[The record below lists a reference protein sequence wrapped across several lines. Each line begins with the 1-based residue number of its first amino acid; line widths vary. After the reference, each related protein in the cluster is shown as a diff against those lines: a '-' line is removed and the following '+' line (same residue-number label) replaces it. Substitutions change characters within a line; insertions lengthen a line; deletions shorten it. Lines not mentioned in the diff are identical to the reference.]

1 MKEFI
6 DDINIIMN
14 NRYPRGLGNPT
25 RNGIAYNA
33 NDIFNYVTKYD
44 FTNIYHTV
52 FGFTKYDNPATDGSN
67 AIIDTIPFDFDSK
80 NLQLSLNDAKK
91 LNSWCNRHDIQPR
104 ITFSGNKGFHVFI
117 DIKTISIKNP
127 KQTLKIF
134 SNELSDAAGFTT
146 VDKVIFGDTNRL
158 IRLINTKHSKSG
170 LYCIS
175 LNPNE
180 FNNMCLDDILSM
192 AKEPQFDNIE
202 RVNNKNSDIVS
213 TLLDISSNAPTEMGQ
228 MVKNKQS
235 KLAKIFEYKPFG
247 NCRAA
252 EYLVGYGADEGVRDL
267 ALTGIIR
274 YYALKGYND
283 AEIYNKC
290 VTFDSHCE
298 RPMRRSTIQY
308 KINYHKNKTY
318 TPCTFLTK
326 IGGVCNGC
334 NKLYSHGSESS

>member
-6 DDINIIMN
+6 DIIMN
-14 NRYPRGLGNPT
+14 NRYPRGLGNPS
-25 RNGIAYNA
+25 RNGIANNA
-33 NDIFNYVTKYD
+33 QDIINYVERNNFID
-44 FTNIYHTV
+44 VYHTV
-52 FGFTKYDNPATDGSN
+52 YSFTKYNNPATDGGN

-91 LNSWCNRHDIQPR
+91 LVAWCVKHDIQPR
-104 ITFSGNKGFHVFI
+104 ITFSGGKGFHVFI
-117 DIKTISIKNP
+117 DIKTLSLKNA
-127 KQTLKIF
+127 KRTLNQF
-134 SNELSDAAGFTT
+134 CNELSDAAGFIT
-146 VDKVIFGDTNRL
+146 VDRVIFGDTNRL
-158 IRLINTKHSKSG
+158 IRLPNTKHSKSG
-170 LYCIS
+170 LYCIP
-175 LNPNE
+175 LNLE
-180 FNNMCLDDILSM
+180 GFSEARLDDILLM
-192 AKEPQFDNIE
+192 AREQQFDNIK
-202 RVNNKNSDIVS
+202 RVSNKNSDITS
-213 TLLDISSNAPTEMGQ
+213 TLLDIDANMPAVQGQLVSNKG
-228 MVKNKQS
+228 S
-235 KLAKIFEYKPFG
+235 KLSRIFEYKPFG

-252 EYLVGYGADEGVRDL
+252 EQLVAYGADEGVRDL